1 MNMRTGGRIRNR
13 PGTSGLLVLIGAVTL
28 LSGCSSEMSDLRQ
41 FVENARATER
51 RPIPKLPEL
60 RPHETFTYD
69 AGELRDPFA
78 AIAFNQAQPG
88 ARSDRSHS
96 GPRPD
101 ENRPREALE
110 GFPLDSL
117 RMVGVLEQ
125 EQSMWAL
132 VRASDGTIH
141 RVTEGNYLGQNHGRI
156 LNISENNVAL
166 VEIVPDGLGGY
177 QERRASLA
185 LSE

>member
-1 MNMRTGGRIRNR
+1 MSMGTAERTGARTRTAR
-13 PGTSGLLVLIGAVTL
+13 LLL
-28 LSGCSSEMSDLRQ
+28 LASAALLLPGCSNDMSDLRQ
-41 FVENARATER
+41 FVDQARATER

-60 RPHETFTYD
+60 KPHETFTYQ
-69 AGELRDPFA
+69 AGELRDPFQV
-78 AIAFNQAQPG
+78 IAFHQAQPG
-88 ARSDRSHS
+88 SPGERASS

-101 ENRPREALE
+101 ETRPREPLE
-110 GFPLDSL
+110 GYPLDSL

-125 EQSMWAL
+125 QESMWAL

-156 LNISENNVAL
+156 LNINENNVAL